1 MDETSSLPG
10 RLKLRA
16 PQCAVRKFL
25 AVAALWFC
33 LAASLHAAAT
43 FTVSLDRIIIT
54 LGEGAILSLDFEN
67 GEPGD
72 LPAMPVIPNLN
83 FSSNPGRSRSSQI
96 SLVNGIQSVTSSVIF
111 TYTVTPAQPG
121 EYTIPALTAQVGN
134 QTVTSQPVKL
144 TVLKPGVVMPAQAI
158 GDQLAFTKLL
168 IPKQK
173 VFVGEV
179 IRAQFQLY
187 LREGVL
193 NLDNLQ
199 ISPQAE
205 GFTVGKMQQERPTG
219 TRVGNTGYNILP
231 VIMLFTPVKVGTL
244 NLGPVTCNVD
254 LFFGPQDFFGRASR
268 RQHFTLTNEIVTIES
283 MPLPSE
289 NVPPGF
295 NGAIGNYTLTET
307 ASPTN
312 IAAGDPVTVTVQIAG
327 QGAVDAI
334 TLPAQTGWEHFK
346 LYPPTSDFQPA
357 DQLGASGTKVFK
369 LTAVPESTDVREL
382 PPFSFSFFD
391 PEAKAYRTL
400 TQPAVPLTVRPSA
413 ASLPPPVL
421 SSATGSDNPPAPQ
434 DIAPLKPRL
443 GIVAQIR
450 PPLIAQP
457 WFIAVQGVPVA
468 AWLALLLQRRQKE
481 RLAANPRL
489 RRQRQTERALR
500 AGWRELREAAAANQ
514 PEKFFAALFHQLQEQ
529 LGERLDLPA
538 SAITEA
544 IVEERLRPLGVP
556 DATLVELTELFH
568 ACNHARYAREGA
580 GETLASLIPR
590 AEAVVQELKN
600 LKA

>member
-1 MDETSSLPG
+1 MDEPSLLPD
-10 RLKLRA
+10 RRKLRA
-16 PQCAVRKFL
+16 RRFADPWFC

-33 LAASLHAAAT
+33 LAASLHAAVT
-43 FTVSLDRIIIT
+43 LTVSLDRNIIT
-54 LGEGAILSLDFEN
+54 LGEGAILSLKFEN
-67 GEPGD
+67 GQPTD
-72 LPAMPVIPNLN
+72 TPVLPAIPNLHYTSPPGY
-83 FSSNPGRSRSSQI
+83 SSHIGMDFGS
-96 SLVNGIQSVTSSVIF
+96 GTTTSSFIYTFTVI
-111 TYTVTPAQPG
+111 PAQPG

-134 QTVTSQPVKL
+134 QTITSLPVKL
-144 TVLKPGVVMPAQAI
+144 TVLKPGAAVPVQNP
-158 GDQLAFTKLL
+158 GDQPAFTKLL
-168 IPKQK
+168 VPKQK
-173 VFVGEV
+173 VYVGEV

-187 LREGVL
+187 LRDGVL
-193 NLDNLQ
+193 NLDHFQ
-199 ISPQAE
+199 MTSIQAD
-205 GFTVGKMQQERPTG
+205 GFTVGKMQQEAVTT
-219 TRVGNTGYNILP
+219 TRLGNVGYNILP
-231 VIMLFTPVKVGTL
+231 VTMLFTPAKAGTL
-244 NLGPVTCNVD
+244 NLGPLACGVD
-254 LFFGPQDFFGRASR
+254 LFFGPPDIFGRPTR
-268 RQHFTLTNEIVTIES
+268 RQHFNLTNEVVAIES

-295 NGAIGNYTLTET
+295 NGAIGNFTLTET

-312 IAAGDPVTVTVQIAG
+312 IAAGDPVTVTVQISG
-327 QGAVDAI
+327 QGALDAV
-334 TLPAQTGWEHFK
+334 TLPAQTGWDHFK

-357 DQLGASGTKVFK
+357 DELAASGTKVFK
-369 LTAVPESTDVREL
+369 LTAVPEGTDVREL

-391 PEAKAYRTL
+391 PDAKSYRTL
-400 TQPAVPLTVRPSA
+400 TRPAVPLLVRPSA

-421 SSATGSDNPPAPQ
+421 AGATASDNPPAPQ

-443 GIVAQIR
+443 GMVAQIR
-450 PPLIAQP
+450 PPLATQP
-457 WFIAVQGVPVA
+457 WFIAAQGVPVA
-468 AWLALLLQRRQKE
+468 AWLTLLLQRRQKE

-489 RRQRQTERALR
+489 RRQRQVEQTLR

-556 DATLVELTELFH
+556 DATLADLTELFQ
-568 ACNHARYAREGA
+568 ACNHARYARETT

-590 AEAVVQELKN
+590 AESVVRELKN